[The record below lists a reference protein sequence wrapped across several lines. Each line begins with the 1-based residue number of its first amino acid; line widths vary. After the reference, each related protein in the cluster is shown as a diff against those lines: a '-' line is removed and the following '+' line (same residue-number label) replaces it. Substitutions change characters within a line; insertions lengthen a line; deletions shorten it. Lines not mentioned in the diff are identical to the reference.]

1 MEVQN
6 TKSPTI
12 NTELT
17 NKKNDNMEE
26 QLHLQLSEEEAIER
40 SLEKD
45 YFHSLNLQ
53 KQMDIFNQYENKKI
67 PDRFLD
73 ILFTSKE
80 EQIRMRV
87 LKYFSFNPDNRTQ
100 VNIVN
105 LSLKDK
111 NSDIRY
117 QGLLHIFN
125 SIKKCNKLRKRAIE
139 IGIEDECE
147 IIRAL
152 SALHTENLPLNWRNE
167 SSEMVLCCLAM
178 NTSLNRNCLDELHD
192 FLFNQSYKVRFYL
205 AKNPKLKETI
215 ALRLSKDE
223 SSPVRASLLLNTSKK
238 IQMSLIDDSDLLIIY
253 LLSLSSDIV
262 IHQYLLERMECYVA
276 GTNSLFSALPSF
288 DTNLW
293 RELLNFSS
301 RLNVLNDPLFVISD
315 RFIEFSLKR
324 PNIYKVPP
332 LLSFVNSQ
340 LGKTFPVVDLS
351 SNQTLSYE

>member
-100 VNIVN
+100 VNIVY

-205 AKNPKLKETI
+205 AKNSKLKETI

-238 IQMSLIDDSDLLIIY
+238 IQMSLKSIRDRILI
-253 LLSLSSDIV
+253 
-262 IHQYLLERMECYVA
+262 
-276 GTNSLFSALPSF
+276 
-288 DTNLW
+288 
-293 RELLNFSS
+293 
-301 RLNVLNDPLFVISD
+301 
-315 RFIEFSLKR
+315 
-324 PNIYKVPP
+324 
-332 LLSFVNSQ
+332 
-340 LGKTFPVVDLS
+340 
-351 SNQTLSYE
+351 